1 MVVEQGRILQRTVG
15 DREEELQ
22 SLSEDQLVSISF
34 GYRYDIDRDAAGAII
49 GLTLVLQDTR
59 LFTYERVD

>member
-1 MVVEQGRILQRTVG
+1 MA
-15 DREEELQ
+15 
-22 SLSEDQLVSISF
+22 LSPDLLVSVLF
-34 GYRYDIDRDAAGAII
+34 GYRYAVERDATGSIT